1 MLVVIQNIAL
11 NVTGIS
17 QKYNFKYKILDYE
30 YIFRCVNGFDHHM
43 KSNDLVQS
51 TTVSTTTNKNNIT
64 QHNELESNNVNMNIE
79 ETTTTTT
86 TSNNMIEQQQQQI
99 VDEYIDEISFLP
111 GEFLIHKSTF
121 SGDFDNYDI
130 WCVRD
135 DGYLQKYEPVLLAT
149 GERCHPSAD
158 VVCLFSI
165 FKLNFILSIN
175 KKGLAILNYN
185 SVFHIEC

>member
-1 MLVVIQNIAL
+1 MGNKTIINNSILQKPELFAYSNGLADKSINNKSSNI
-11 NVTGIS
+11 
-17 QKYNFKYKILDYE
+17 
-30 YIFRCVNGFDHHM
+30 NGFDHHM

-51 TTVSTTTNKNNIT
+51 TTVSTTTNKNNLT
-64 QHNELESNNVNMNIE
+64 QHDELESNNVNINIE

-86 TSNNMIEQQQQQI
+86 TASNNIIEQQQQQI

-149 GERCHPSAD
+149 GERCHQSAD
-158 VVCLFSI
+158 VVCLFSFLI
-165 FKLNFILSIN
+165 
-175 KKGLAILNYN
+175 
-185 SVFHIEC
+185 